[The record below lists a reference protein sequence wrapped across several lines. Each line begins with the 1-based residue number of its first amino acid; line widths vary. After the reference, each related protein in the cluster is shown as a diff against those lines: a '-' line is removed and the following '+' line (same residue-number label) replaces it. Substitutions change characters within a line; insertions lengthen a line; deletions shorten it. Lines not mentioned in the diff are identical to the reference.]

1 LSNIGVKITPFEG
14 SSDTPHLSAEVI
26 STQTLAAE
34 VISTQTLAAEV
45 ISMQTLAAE
54 VISMQ
59 TLASE
64 VISMQKRERH
74 FAGPNPNL
82 GPTVTGSAT
91 N

>member
-1 LSNIGVKITPFEG
+1 VLAVI
-14 SSDTPHLSAEVI
+14 DPHLA
-26 STQTLAAE
+26 T
-34 VISTQTLAAEV
+34 EV

-64 VISMQKRERH
+64 VISMQNLWRH

-82 GPTVTGSAT
+82 GPTVTGNAT

>member
-1 LSNIGVKITPFEG
+1 LSVSSFTKSPCAVVFSIISNVACVSIAQFKHVRVQA
-14 SSDTPHLSAEVI
+14 SSDTP
-26 STQTLAAE
+26 TLG
-34 VISTQTLAAEV
+34 T
-45 ISMQTLAAE
+45 E

-64 VISMQKRERH
+64 VISMQNMWRH

-82 GPTVTGSAT
+82 GSTVTGSAT

>member
-1 LSNIGVKITPFEG
+1 MKWILFWVVI
-14 SSDTPHLSAEVI
+14 DPH
-26 STQTLAAE
+26 LAAE

-59 TLASE
+59 N
-64 VISMQKRERH
+64 MWRY